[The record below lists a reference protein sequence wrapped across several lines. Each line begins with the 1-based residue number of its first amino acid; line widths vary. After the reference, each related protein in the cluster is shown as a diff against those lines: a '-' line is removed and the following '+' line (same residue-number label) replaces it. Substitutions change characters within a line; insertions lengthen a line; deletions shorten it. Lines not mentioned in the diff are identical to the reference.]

1 MLLKSFLY
9 VRAVALYYL
18 SLKGLRAEPAF
29 KFFDLMHEGW
39 WRDAETQGGA
49 GEVLFLGGAAKTEQ
63 PRLDV
68 ADSLD

>member
-18 SLKGLRAEPAF
+18 SLEGLRAEPAF

-49 GEVLFLGGAAKTEQ
+49 GEMFISQRRREKLSSRGSM
-63 PRLDV
+63 
-68 ADSLD
+68 SLIR